1 MNESDRKH
9 LYLALGAP
17 FPEEA
22 VERTKGSTTG
32 RGYDTTGIKYQYVV
46 NRLNEV
52 LGFGCFRAHRTVTV
66 KEFKRPNGRTAFEGI
81 CDLTLELGHWENGN
95 FIVFAESLAD
105 GGHVASSEADARK
118 GCFTNAF
125 KKAAA
130 FFGVGKQAYEGSIDD
145 DNLPVEVEGGAPV
158 GSSKSLDVATF
169 SRSSSSRA
177 PSVQAGAAAP
187 VESLVHPPAVSSPRV
202 NSTDQAASTGT
213 STSTPPT
220 TRPNTASGRQMQAI
234 WTLARKLGF
243 NQANFRA
250 KVRADL
256 GKGLEQVSRE
266 EASML
271 ISRMQ
276 AALNTNGHAVPQ
288 EQAQQA

>member
-1 MNESDRKH
+1 MNEIDRKH

-17 FPEEA
+17 FSEEA

-66 KEFKRPNGRTAFEGI
+66 KEFKRSNGRTAFEGI

-177 PSVQAGAAAP
+177 PTIPEGAGAP
-187 VESLVHPPAVSSPRV
+187 VESLVHSPAVNSS
-202 NSTDQAASTGT
+202 DQAATTT
-213 STSTPPT
+213 STSTGTPPT

-250 KVRADL
+250 KVKTDL

-276 AALNTNGHAVPQ
+276 AALNTNGHAAPQ
-288 EQAQQA
+288 EQVQQA